1 MLLHVPPSLLV
12 GERFLQWVQERDFE
26 DQQLVCGEK
35 VILVS
40 VCIRDKF
47 VQFARFDSV
56 GFFCGGAKNGFI
68 PVVPHSER
76 EREEVFHWFGA
87 ETPGVEN
94 GFQVS
99 LDAVGVVVA
108 KPKGVKASL
117 EELIPSEL

>member
-1 MLLHVPPSLLV
+1 M
-12 GERFLQWVQERDFE
+12 
-26 DQQLVCGEK
+26 
-35 VILVS
+35 
-40 VCIRDKF
+40 
-47 VQFARFDSV
+47 
-56 GFFCGGAKNGFI
+56 
-68 PVVPHSER
+68 VPHGKR
-76 EREEVFHWFGA
+76 EREEVFHQFGA